1 MGDRLATID
10 MDRKVGGQLLCPFRR
25 GSWAAI

>member
-10 MDRKVGGQLLCPFRR
+10 IIFWTFFTSMLWITSK
-25 GSWAAI
+25 I

>member
-10 MDRKVGGQLLCPFRR
+10 RPACVRATSTRWLSYM
-25 GSWAAI
+25 